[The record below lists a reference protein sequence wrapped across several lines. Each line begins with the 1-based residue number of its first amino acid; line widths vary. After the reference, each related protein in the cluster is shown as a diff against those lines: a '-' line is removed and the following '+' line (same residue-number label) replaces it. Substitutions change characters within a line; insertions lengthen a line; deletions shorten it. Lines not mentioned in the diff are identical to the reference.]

1 MAKKNNSI
9 ALKSVHLVRWTLDQA
24 QWYSSAFMLANSF
37 GFGQTISGM
46 CSDLISKVPSEMKS
60 NCGQYTPETIKNFK
74 WEALKTNPGDLKAL
88 GISAKDL
95 YSNVNSNISAV
106 FSKSINSQVVSQHG
120 FEVLGDA
127 IGSSMLEPVKTFA
140 DTSMEFLKNAANT
153 GVLGLAEYYT
163 TGGHLSLSVPI
174 AIIADGELTPKTI
187 ALPLLGMHLTDK
199 CLAWAEDYL
208 TPQTHPE
215 LDA

>member
-24 QWYSSAFMLANSF
+24 QWYSSVFMLSNSF
-37 GFGQTISGM
+37 GFGETISGM
-46 CSDLISKVPSEMKS
+46 CSDLISKVPSGMKS
-60 NCGQYTPETIKNFK
+60 NCGQYIPQTIKDFK
-74 WEALKTNPGDLKAL
+74 WNALKTNKGDLEAL
-88 GISAKDL
+88 GTSAKDL
-95 YSNVNSNISAV
+95 YSNVSSNISAV
-106 FSKSINSQVVSQHG
+106 FSKSANQEC
-120 FEVLGDA
+120 FEMV
-127 IGSSMLEPVKTFA
+127 LEPVKTFA

-163 TGGHLSLSVPI
+163 TGTHLSLSVPI
-174 AIIADGELTPKTI
+174 AIIADGELTAQTI

-199 CLAWAEDYL
+199 CLDWAEDYL
-208 TPQTHPE
+208 TPQEHPE

>member
-24 QWYSSAFMLANSF
+24 QWYSSVFMLANSF

-60 NCGQYTPETIKNFK
+60 NCGQYIPETIKNFK

-88 GISAKDL
+88 GTSAKDL

-106 FSKSINSQVVSQHG
+106 FSKILNAED
-120 FEVLGDA
+120 FEVVQ
-127 IGSSMLEPVKTFA
+127 PVKTFA

-174 AIIADGELTPKTI
+174 AIIADGELTSKTI
-187 ALPLLGMHLTDK
+187 ALPLLGMYFTDK